1 MRASRLLH
9 LLLLLQ
15 VRQRLTT
22 TELAERLE
30 VSRRTVLRDVE
41 ALSAAGVPVYAE
53 RGRRGGI
60 VLLSGARLNASHLD
74 PAELEALSL
83 TGLDAGQLETLRLSA
98 AHQAAARK
106 IDARAAAGAGD
117 PALARLA
124 DLVHVE
130 STAWFAGPGAG
141 VDVADLAWALR
152 AVHRMTIEYRRS
164 AETRTSTLVVDP
176 YGLVAKSGRW
186 YLVGDVDGEG
196 RLFALERLS
205 AYRSLDTPAVLRDGE
220 TLRTVWTAL
229 KERTESAGGLS
240 VTVRLRAS
248 RVDLAHRILGSRLES
263 VAVAQGGRCTAVVR
277 YPDLASVRQLLQFG
291 DHLEVLS
298 PDAAR
303 EVIHRLAQD
312 LALRHAPRSPG
323 ND

>member
-1 MRASRLLH
+1 MKASRLLH

-22 TELAERLE
+22 SELAERLE
-30 VSRRTVLRDVE
+30 VSRRTILRDVE

-83 TGLDAGQLETLRLSA
+83 TGLDAEQLETLGLSA
-98 AHQAAARK
+98 ARQAASRK
-106 IDARAAAGAGD
+106 IDARAAESANE

-141 VDVADLAWALR
+141 VDVADLAEAVRTLR
-152 AVHRMTIEYRRS
+152 RMEVEYRRS
-164 AETRTSTLVVDP
+164 AEAQASTLEVDP

-186 YLVGDVDGEG
+186 YLVGDVDGDA

-205 AYRSLDTPAVLRDGE
+205 AYRFLDTPAVLRDGE
-220 TLRTVWTAL
+220 TLRTVWAAL
-229 KERTESAGGLS
+229 KDRTESAGAVS
-240 VTVRLRAS
+240 VTVRLRAN
-248 RVDLAHRILGSRLES
+248 RVDLAHRILGTRLGS
-263 VAVAQGGRCTAVVR
+263 VTVALDGWCTAVVR

-303 EVIHRLAQD
+303 DVIHRLAQD
-312 LALRHAPRSPG
+312 LALRHSPG
-323 ND
+323 NG